1 MLASMSI
8 TLAVLLIVVQTPGGS
23 SVLITVG
30 YVPVHGYSC
39 RPSNYVVNQVLI

>member
-1 MLASMSI
+1 MLIYLSI

-30 YVPVHGYSC
+30 YVLVHGYSC
-39 RPSNYVVNQVLI
+39 RPSNNKANQVLI

>member
-1 MLASMSI
+1 MLIYLSI

-23 SVLITVG
+23 SVLITVR

-39 RPSNYVVNQVLI
+39 RPSNHVVNQVLI